1 MITASHNPVEDNGL
15 KICDG
20 DGGMLVQSW
29 EKLACDV
36 ANAEEAA
43 VAEQLQA
50 IRAAQG
56 ITSEASSVYIA
67 MDTRPSS
74 RVRSVAEQQA
84 LRRQQ
89 EVAGL
94 DCTL

>member
-56 ITSEASSVYIA
+56 ITSEASFRIPNCFQNLLNDPEVP
-67 MDTRPSS
+67 DSS
-74 RVRSVAEQQA
+74 LLVLE
-84 LRRQQ
+84 
-89 EVAGL
+89 
-94 DCTL
+94 